1 MREAYVHTAM
11 VELDLDGDP
20 AAPGGAITVEL
31 CGHWEHEG
39 VCRWPHQTA
48 VEATAPGRVVVRTV
62 FASESADEPAARDRI
77 VRALL
82 RCELVG
88 PQGLRR
94 WAVLSQSPAE
104 PTPDEADFAARQ
116 SDPPVD

>member
-1 MREAYVHTAM
+1 MRQAYVHTAT

-39 VCRWPHQTA
+39 GCRLPHRTA
-48 VEATAPGRVVVRTV
+48 VDATAPGRVVVRTV
-62 FASESADEPAARDRI
+62 FASESADEPAVRDRI
-77 VRALL
+77 IRALL

-88 PQGLRR
+88 PHGLRR
-94 WAVLSQSPAE
+94 WAVLTHSRAE
-104 PTPDEADFAARQ
+104 PTPDEGDFAARPAA
-116 SDPPVD
+116 S